1 MKKDLPWLAGA
12 MAVAIIIV
20 YMVYSCQK
28 PVPDSVRQDSVTIA
42 MHEISRIQARE
53 KALVSKIH
61 SDSIKSAKRDSV
73 RVRRVAELERRL
85 WSINRQKATPDALDS
100 IRRVLFPDGTDIDS
114 TYAMPLRD
122 ARECLQ
128 AAERLPVAL
137 ELVDTLNGQVVD
149 LRADNARDW
158 ASFQALDSARV
169 AEIEQDRI
177 IIRNTGEQLEACQRK
192 RRGFWAGAVEVLK
205 DIGKVGAGFLLGR
218 ATK

>member
-1 MKKDLPWLAGA
+1 MNKWIIFFGTGVVVWLLMFLLYRPQEPIQEETA
-12 MAVAIIIV
+12 
-20 YMVYSCQK
+20 
-28 PVPDSVRQDSVTIA
+28 RQDSITIA
-42 MHEISRIQARE
+42 IHEIKRVQARE

-61 SDSIKSAKRDSV
+61 SDSIKSARRDSV
-73 RVRRVAELERRL
+73 RVRLVAGLERRL
-85 WSINRQKATPDALDS
+85 LAINRQRATPDALDS
-100 IRRVLFPDGTDIDS
+100 IRRVLFPDGTEIDS

-137 ELVDTLNGQVVD
+137 ELVDTLKGQIVS
-149 LRADNARDW
+149 LRAEKARDW
-158 ASFQALDSARV
+158 AAFQALDSGRV

-177 IIRNTGEQLEACQRK
+177 IIRNTGEQLAVCQRK

>member
-1 MKKDLPWLAGA
+1 MNKWIIFFGTGVVVWLLMFLLYRPQEPTQEETA
-12 MAVAIIIV
+12 
-20 YMVYSCQK
+20 S
-28 PVPDSVRQDSVTIA
+28 QDSVTIA
-42 MHEISRIQARE
+42 IHEIKRVQARE
-53 KALVSKIH
+53 KALLSKIH
-61 SDSIKSAKRDSV
+61 SDSIKSARRDSV
-73 RVRRVAELERRL
+73 RVRLVAGLERRL
-85 WSINRQKATPDALDS
+85 WAINRQRATPDALDS
-100 IRRVLFPDGTDIDS
+100 IRRVLFPDGTEIDS

-137 ELVDTLNGQVVD
+137 ELVDTLKGQVVD
-149 LRADNARDW
+149 LRAENARDW

-169 AEIEQDRI
+169 AEIMQDRV
-177 IIRNTGEQLEACQRK
+177 IIRNTGEQLAACQRK